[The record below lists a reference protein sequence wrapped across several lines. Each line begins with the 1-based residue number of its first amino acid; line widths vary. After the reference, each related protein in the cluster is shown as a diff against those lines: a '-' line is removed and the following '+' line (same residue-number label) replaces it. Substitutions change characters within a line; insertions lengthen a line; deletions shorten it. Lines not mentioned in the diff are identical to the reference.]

1 MPGEV
6 RSERRP
12 PHQGTRGFESALP
25 SMLLARHDGALEWL
39 RVGHVEGSWG
49 VVMQYFPAFEP
60 LMDRAEFVAL
70 LEETGLYEWPG
81 RAGDP
86 TEGSTNVHQ

>member
-1 MPGEV
+1 
-6 RSERRP
+6 
-12 PHQGTRGFESALP
+12 
-25 SMLLARHDGALEWL
+25 MLLARHDGALEWL
-39 RVGHVEGSWG
+39 RVALVEGSWG

-60 LMDRAEFVAL
+60 LVDRAAFVAL

-86 TEGSTNVHQ
+86 TEGSMNVHLTAGSWSTAARPTSWGLCSSSAPL